1 MVPCVKGGCWGCSG
15 GSRCEVGGD
24 GCCESEE
31 EGLDAAEWG
40 WGGHGVQGGGVTG
53 SGEGWIA
60 GADFWER
67 VLCQRLFGA
76 GLGVG
81 VGTAFCPDGGGWAVS
96 GMNFVIVGQGVELLV
111 DSADQEVSIAAG
123 KIPPTDAACE
133 EDIAAE
139 DLFGVVSDEAEGTG
153 AVSGNVSA
161 VEGDPVD
168 GAGSV
173 SWDDF
178 TAGEGA
184 VRPGHAEL
192 FEEVSVLCHGQR
204 FVVEEDLALVFL
216 LDFGGIP
223 EVVDVAVGEEECFEV
238 NPLFSQPRRGSF
250 GCIDQDS
257 FREEERVGFKISAGV
272 EVHSASVAADAL
284 LLKRKGGGRAWRLP
298 LVERHS
304 ARGPAR

>member
-1 MVPCVKGGCWGCSG
+1 M
-15 GSRCEVGGD
+15 
-24 GCCESEE
+24 
-31 EGLDAAEWG
+31 
-40 WGGHGVQGGGVTG
+40 
-53 SGEGWIA
+53 
-60 GADFWER
+60 
-67 VLCQRLFGA
+67 
-76 GLGVG
+76 
-81 VGTAFCPDGGGWAVS
+81 
-96 GMNFVIVGQGVELLV
+96 
-111 DSADQEVSIAAG
+111 
-123 KIPPTDAACE
+123 
-133 EDIAAE
+133 
-139 DLFGVVSDEAEGTG
+139 
-153 AVSGNVSA
+153 SGNVSA

-192 FEEVSVLCHGQR
+192 FEEVPVLCHGQC

-238 NPLFSQPRRGSF
+238 NPFFSQPRRGSL

-272 EVHSASVAADAL
+272 EVHSASVAAEAL

-298 LVERHS
+298 LAERHS
-304 ARGPAR
+304 GRGPAR